1 MLIKVGETYKTRH
14 DVEVRIVA
22 TREVVDVL
30 NGGKIIVGLTKGAVN
45 DVETAIY
52 YYSDGTYRLGQ
63 QSKWDLAP
71 IPKVYMYWVNVY
83 HDRIIASSSEA
94 SARRAA
100 SLSTLA
106 AAVPLTYEEGRGFIL

>member
-22 TREVVDVL
+22 AREVVDVL
-30 NGGKIIVGLTKGAVN
+30 NGGKIFVGLTKGVSN

-52 YYSDGTYRLGQ
+52 YYSNGTYRPGQ
-63 QSKWDLAP
+63 QSKWDLTP
-71 IPKVYMYWVNVY
+71 IPKVHKYWVNVY
-83 HDRIIASSSEA
+83 RDCIITSSSEA
-94 SARRAA
+94 LAKRAA
-100 SLSTLA
+100 TSSALV